1 MIIPSIDLQNGHA
14 VQLIGGREKALDA
27 GDPRPIAERFGRVGE
42 VAVIDL
48 DAALGTGSNQQTILD
63 LLGQAPCRVGGGIRD
78 LETARFWLDAGA
90 RKIIL
95 GTAAEPELLDQ
106 LPRDRVIAALDAVD
120 GEIVVEGWTQK
131 TGRGVLDR
139 MQELKPYVGGFLVTF
154 VEREGR
160 LGGIDEAGIKEL
172 VDGADNTT
180 LTVAGGV
187 ATARDVGRIDTL
199 GADAQVGM
207 ALYTNRFDLADATA
221 ACLKTD
227 REDGLWTTV
236 VVDESGL
243 ALGLVY
249 SDLGSLRVAINE
261 GKGTYHSRSR
271 NALWIKGETSGA
283 VQKLHRVEL
292 DCDRDTLRFTVSQS
306 GPGFCHLEEFS
317 CWGEATGLKQ
327 LESILW
333 NRKAAVV
340 EGSYTGRLLSDPELL
355 SAKLREEAEELAQ
368 AQNVSDVTHEAADLI
383 YLAMVAMARTG
394 VRVADIER
402 ELDRRALRISRRSGD
417 PKAPVTG
424 RI

>member
-120 GEIVVEGWTQK
+120 GDIVVEGWTQK

-172 VDGADNTT
+172 VDGAGNTT

-383 YLAMVAMARTG
+383 YFAMVAMARTG
-394 VRVADIER
+394 VRVADVER